1 MPSIFIATHLGET
14 MASGG
19 TLKVVVSAITG
30 NAVITLGKF
39 AGFFV
44 SASPSMLAEAI
55 HSLADTLN
63 QVLLFIGIKQSQHEA
78 STQHPLGYGSA
89 TYLWN
94 LISAVGIFFLGFGV
108 TAYHGIHSLI
118 HPPENINHSINWIA
132 IGVLLF
138 AFVIESYVL
147 VQAYKE
153 VNQKRKG
160 QNWISFFNQSD
171 DPTAIAILFEDG
183 IAVLGVALA
192 FIGMMLT
199 YFFKNPSFDA
209 ITSIII
215 ALLLGLM
222 AIFLGIANGRFLI
235 GRAMTDSSQE
245 EMKNFIENLEIV
257 DHVERILTRVIGPS
271 NVRLS
276 LEVSLNG
283 SLLIDRKKI
292 SLDAQEIKSHPEQA
306 TGILVDTFDRAIRT
320 TGNAINELEKQI
332 QTRFPEVK
340 FIDLE
345 LH

>member
-1 MPSIFIATHLGET
+1 

-19 TLKVVVSAITG
+19 TLKVVISAISG
-30 NAVITLGKF
+30 NAIITLGKF

-63 QVLLFIGIKQSQHEA
+63 QILLFIGIKQSKHKA
-78 STQHPLGYGSA
+78 SSQHPLGFGSA

-118 HPPENINHSINWIA
+118 HPPQSLNHSINWIA
-132 IGVLLF
+132 IGVLAF
-138 AFVIESYVL
+138 AFVIEGYVL
-147 VQAYKE
+147 IQAYKE
-153 VNQKRKG
+153 VNRKRNG
-160 QNWISFFNQSD
+160 LNWISFFNESD

-183 IAVLGVALA
+183 IAVLGVVLA
-192 FIGMMLT
+192 FIGMMLS
-199 YFFKNPSFDA
+199 YFLKNPVFDA

-215 ALLLGLM
+215 ALLLGVM

-235 GRAMTDSSQE
+235 GRAMTANSQE
-245 EMKNFIENLEIV
+245 DMKEFIEGLEIV
-257 DHVERILTRVIGPS
+257 ERVEQIITRVLGPS

-276 LEVSLNG
+276 LELSLNG

-292 SLDAQEIKSHPEQA
+292 SIDVQKLKSHPEAA
-306 TGILVDTFDRAIRT
+306 TGILVDTFDRAIRSS
-320 TGNAINELEKQI
+320 GNAINELEKKI
-332 QTRFPEVK
+332 QQRFPEVK

-345 LH
+345 IH